1 MAAKE
6 PNEPKSPNKALPD
19 SETSEEETIDPRFVT
34 SVEERQYG
42 TVKGSAIDTKIA
54 LSHSGAQ
61 PNPTVERGL
70 AHRTRIKK
78 LPEDK
83 AVDKSTQTSKK
94 DKDTK

>member
-6 PNEPKSPNKALPD
+6 PHEPKSPNETVPD
-19 SETSEEETIDPRFVT
+19 CDTSEEETIDPRYIT
-34 SVEERQYG
+34 SVKERQYS
-42 TVKGSAIDTKIA
+42 TIKSSAIVTKIA
-54 LSHSGAQ
+54 LSHSHAQ
-61 PNPTVERGL
+61 ANPPVERGP

-78 LPEDK
+78 LPKDK